1 MFKNIRGYN
10 LIGHPCI
17 AGHRYKMV
25 ITQLKILK
33 MKTIKINNRRVS
45 LFSVAVMLLIAFML
59 PSCARKMS
67 FQTSSVVPAAE
78 GSVKVKKD
86 KNKNYNINLS
96 VIRLADPS
104 RLDPPKKV
112 YIVWMNTRGNG
123 TKEVGQL
130 TTSSSLLSKTMKSSL
145 KTSVPFQPTS
155 FFITAEDNAD
165 SHYPSEQVVLR
176 TK

>member
-1 MFKNIRGYN
+1 
-10 LIGHPCI
+10 
-17 AGHRYKMV
+17 
-25 ITQLKILK
+25 
-33 MKTIKINNRRVS
+33 MKPIKINNGQAGF
-45 LFSVAVMLLIAFML
+45 FSVGILLLIAFML

-78 GSVKVKKD
+78 GSVKIKKN
-86 KNKNYNINLS
+86 KNKNYDIDLS

-112 YIVWMNTRGNG
+112 YIVWMNTQDNG

-130 TTSSSLLSKTMKSSL
+130 KTSSSLLSKTMKSSL

-155 FFITAEDNAD
+155 FFITAEDDAD
-165 SHYPSEQVVLR
+165 AHSNSGQVVLR
-176 TK
+176 TN